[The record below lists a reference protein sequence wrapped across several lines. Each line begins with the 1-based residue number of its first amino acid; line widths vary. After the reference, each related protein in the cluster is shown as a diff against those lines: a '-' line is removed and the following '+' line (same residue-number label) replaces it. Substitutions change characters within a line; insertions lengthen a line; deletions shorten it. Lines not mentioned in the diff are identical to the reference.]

1 MAADSAKGHAA
12 LLIALGGKPKGMP
25 SEDDSDKPEADD
37 NESTGGDDMLDA
49 IRSKDGQA
57 LLDVVKRIVHEC
69 LAEGDEEDDKHEDY

>member
-25 SEDDSDKPEADD
+25 PEDDSDKPEADD

-49 IRSKDGQA
+49 IRSRDGQA

-69 LAEGDEEDDKHEDY
+69 MAEGDEEDDKHEDY